1 MLVLTRKKGES
12 IFIGDA
18 VEVVVL
24 GSEGDTV
31 KIGIKAPKNIS
42 IYRSE
47 IYEMIQESNRE
58 ATKSM
63 ASIGRINEWMR
74 KTKENPINH
83 S

>member
-63 ASIGRINEWMR
+63 ASIGKINEWMR